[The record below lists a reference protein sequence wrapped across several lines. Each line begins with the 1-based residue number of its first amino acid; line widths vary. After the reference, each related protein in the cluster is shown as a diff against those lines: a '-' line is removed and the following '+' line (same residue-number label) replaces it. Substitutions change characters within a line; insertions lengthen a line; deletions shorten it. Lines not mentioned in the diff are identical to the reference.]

1 MRILTLDDT
10 AYEMNKL
17 PEHVNEDMR
26 FSVLDNSDPKQPDF
40 FFLPMIY
47 VESFS
52 CPAIVL
58 EIAGQEITMPLD
70 WNIAVG
76 DKENSHTVD
85 VVPLTS
91 LGERG
96 FDAFLF
102 NPLHGF
108 KAEFGNIK
116 VINFY
121 NDVKWHFP
129 KIKNNQLLSVP
140 ITLGKSPLCAFFVK
154 DISRQC
160 ESIDYT
166 ELL

>member
-1 MRILTLDDT
+1 MRILTLDNI

-17 PEHVNEDMR
+17 PDHVNEDMR
-26 FSVLDNSDPKQPDF
+26 FSVLDNSNPKEPDF

-58 EIAGQEITMPLD
+58 EINGHELTMPLD

-76 DKENSHTVD
+76 DQENSASVD

-96 FDAFLF
+96 FEAFLF
-102 NPLHGF
+102 NPLSGF
-108 KAEFGNIK
+108 KADFGTIK
-116 VINFY
+116 VTNFY
-121 NDVKWHFP
+121 NC
-129 KIKNNQLLSVP
+129 LLY
-140 ITLGKSPLCAFFVK
+140 TSPSPR
-154 DISRQC
+154 D
-160 ESIDYT
+160 
-166 ELL
+166 